1 VSAEAA
7 PLQAVAPPVRSVARG
22 GRFLRALRRD
32 RTTVP
37 AGLILAL
44 IVGGSLLLPAA
55 LPYRYDQQSLDHT
68 FEGPT
73 ARHWLGTDQYGRDL
87 LTRLAHGGRISLL
100 VGVVTVLAEIL
111 LGGVLGGIA
120 GYAGGVLDEWLMRL
134 TDMMLAFPALLMALL
149 LAAMLGPG
157 TMTVVAALTL
167 AGWPAMARTVR
178 GEILALKEREFV
190 VAARAQGASAARVL
204 LRHLLLNTVHL
215 IVVRATLDIGPI
227 ILTEATLSFLGL
239 GVQRPTPSW
248 GVLIAD
254 SFQYLQSAPALA
266 IIPCLTLSV
275 TILALNFV
283 GEGAAEAMDPSVRGG
298 PAAEL

>member
-1 VSAEAA
+1 
-7 PLQAVAPPVRSVARG
+7 
-22 GRFLRALRRD
+22 LRALRRD

-44 IVGGSLLLPAA
+44 IVTGSLLLPAA

-120 GYAGGVLDEWLMRL
+120 GYAGGLLDEWLMRL
-134 TDMMLAFPALLMALL
+134 TDMMLAFPALLLALL

-283 GEGAAEAMDPSVRGG
+283 GEGAAEAMDPSVHGG
-298 PAAEL
+298 SATEL

>member
-1 VSAEAA
+1 MTGGAE
-7 PLQAVAPPVRSVARG
+7 PLAPPALAMATRPAERRG
-22 GRFLRALRRD
+22 WLRRALRRD
-32 RTTVP
+32 RTTAW
-37 AGLILAL
+37 AGLILVVV
-44 IVGGSLLLPAA
+44 IVGSLVLPEV

-68 FEGPT
+68 FEGPS

-87 LTRLAHGGRISLL
+87 LTRLAHGGRISLV

-111 LGGVLGGIA
+111 LGGFLGGVA
-120 GYAGGVLDEWLMRL
+120 GYAGGLLDEWLMRL
-134 TDMMLAFPALLMALL
+134 TDMMLAFPALLLALL
-149 LAAMLGPG
+149 LAAMMGPG
-157 TMTVVAALTL
+157 TATVVAALAL

-178 GEILALKEREFV
+178 GEILSLKEREFV
-190 VAARAQGASAARVL
+190 VAARAQGASAGRVL
-204 LRHLLLNTVHL
+204 LRHLLVNTVHL

-239 GVQRPTPSW
+239 GVQRPMPSW

-266 IIPCLTLSV
+266 VIPCVTLSV

-283 GEGAAEAMDPSVRGG
+283 GEGAAEAMDPSVRG
-298 PAAEL
+298 AS

>member
-1 VSAEAA
+1 M
-7 PLQAVAPPVRSVARG
+7 
-22 GRFLRALRRD
+22 
-32 RTTVP
+32 
-37 AGLILAL
+37 
-44 IVGGSLLLPAA
+44 
-55 LPYRYDQQSLDHT
+55 PYRYDQQSLDHT

-87 LTRLAHGGRISLL
+87 LTRLAHGGRISLV

-134 TDMMLAFPALLMALL
+134 TDMMLAFPALLLALL

-157 TMTVVAALTL
+157 ALTVVVALTL

-178 GEILALKEREFV
+178 GEILALKGREFV
-190 VAARAQGASAARVL
+190 VAARAQGASAPRIL
-204 LRHLLLNTVHL
+204 LRHLALNTVHL

-254 SFQYLQSAPALA
+254 SFQYLQTAPALA
-266 IIPCLTLSV
+266 IIPCVTLSAA
-275 TILALNFV
+275 ILALNFV
-283 GEGAAEAMDPSVRGG
+283 GEGLAEAMDPSVRG
-298 PAAEL
+298 AS

>member
-1 VSAEAA
+1 VTAEAA
-7 PLQAVAPPVRSVARG
+7 PLAAVASIVRAAPRA
-22 GRFLRALRRD
+22 GRLRRALRRD
-32 RTTVP
+32 RT
-37 AGLILAL
+37 
-44 IVGGSLLLPAA
+44 LLPAA
-55 LPYRYDQQSLDHT
+55 LILGLIVAGSLILPLASPYRYDQQSLDHT

-87 LTRLAHGGRISLL
+87 LTRLAHGGRISLV
-100 VGVVTVLAEIL
+100 VGLITVLAEIL

-120 GYAGGVLDEWLMRL
+120 GYGGGVLDEWLMRL
-134 TDMMLAFPALLMALL
+134 TDMMLAFPALLLALL

-157 TMTVVAALTL
+157 VTAVVVALTL

-178 GEILALKEREFV
+178 GEILALKQREFV
-190 VAARAQGASAARVL
+190 VAARAGGASASRVL
-204 LRHLLLNTVHL
+204 LRHLVLNTVHL

-266 IIPCLTLSV
+266 IIPCLTLSI

-283 GEGAAEAMDPSVRGG
+283 GEGLAEALDPSVRRA
-298 PAAEL
+298 P

>member
-1 VSAEAA
+1 MTGQAGPLADAA
-7 PLQAVAPPVRSVARG
+7 LAPAMRPGVRRG
-22 GRFLRALRRD
+22 RALRALRRD
-32 RTTVP
+32 RTTVS
-37 AGLILAL
+37 AGLILIL
-44 IVGGSLLLPAA
+44 IVAGSLLLPEI
-55 LPYRYDQQSLDHT
+55 LPYRYDQQSLDRT

-87 LTRLAHGGRISLL
+87 LTRLAHGGRISLV

-111 LGGVLGGIA
+111 LGGLVGGMA
-120 GYAGGVLDEWLMRL
+120 GYTGGVLDEWLMRL
-134 TDMMLAFPALLMALL
+134 TDMMLAFPALLLALL

-178 GEILALKEREFV
+178 GEILGLKEREFV
-190 VAARAQGASAARVL
+190 VAARAQGANAGRVL

-254 SFQYLQSAPALA
+254 SFQYLQSAPTLA
-266 IIPCLTLSV
+266 VIPCVTLSV

-283 GEGAAEAMDPSVRGG
+283 GEGAAEAMDPSVRGA
-298 PAAEL
+298 P

>member
-7 PLQAVAPPVRSVARG
+7 PLQAVAPPVRFVARG

-68 FEGPT
+68 LEGPT

-134 TDMMLAFPALLMALL
+134 TDMMLAFPALLLALL

-283 GEGAAEAMDPSVRGG
+283 GEGAAEAMDPSVRAG
-298 PAAEL
+298 PTAAL

>member
-7 PLQAVAPPVRSVARG
+7 PLQAVAPPVRFVARG

-68 FEGPT
+68 LEGPR

-134 TDMMLAFPALLMALL
+134 TDMMLAFPALLLALL

-283 GEGAAEAMDPSVRGG
+283 GEGAAEAMDPSVRAG
-298 PAAEL
+298 PTAAL

>member
-1 VSAEAA
+1 VTAEAA
-7 PLQAVAPPVRSVARG
+7 SLTASGPMVRGAART
-22 GRFLRALRRD
+22 GRLRRALRRD
-32 RTTVP
+32 RTLV
-37 AGLILAL
+37 
-44 IVGGSLLLPAA
+44 PAA
-55 LPYRYDQQSLDHT
+55 LILGLIVAASLVLPVVSPYRYDQQSLDHT
-68 FEGPT
+68 FAGPT
-73 ARHWLGTDQYGRDL
+73 AQHWLGTDQYGRDL
-87 LTRLAHGGRISLL
+87 LTRLAHGGRISLV

-111 LGGVLGGIA
+111 LGGLLGGIS
-120 GYAGGVLDEWLMRL
+120 GYAGGALDEWLMRL
-134 TDMMLAFPALLMALL
+134 TDMMLAFPALLLALL

-157 TMTVVAALTL
+157 VTAVVVALAL

-178 GEILALKEREFV
+178 GEILALKQREFV
-190 VAARAQGASAARVL
+190 VAARAGGASASHVL
-204 LRHLLLNTVHL
+204 LHHLALNTLHL

-266 IIPCLTLSV
+266 IIPCLSLSL

-283 GEGAAEAMDPSVRGG
+283 GEGLAEALDPSVRGA
-298 PAAEL
+298 P

>member
-7 PLQAVAPPVRSVARG
+7 PLQAVAPPVRFVARG

-134 TDMMLAFPALLMALL
+134 TDMMLAFPALLLALL

-298 PAAEL
+298 PTAAL

>member
-1 VSAEAA
+1 MTDQAA
-7 PLQAVAPPVRSVARG
+7 PLAVSTLAPAMRSAERRG
-22 GRFLRALRRD
+22 WFRRALRRD
-32 RTTVP
+32 RTTVW
-37 AGLILAL
+37 AGMILAL
-44 IVGGSLLLPAA
+44 IVVGSLLLPAI

-87 LTRLAHGGRISLL
+87 LTRLAHGGRISLV

-111 LGGVLGGIA
+111 LGGFLGGVA
-120 GYAGGVLDEWLMRL
+120 GYAGGLLDEWLMRL
-134 TDMMLAFPALLMALL
+134 TDMMLAFPALLLALL

-157 TMTVVAALTL
+157 TATVVAALTL

-178 GEILALKEREFV
+178 GEILSLKEREFV
-190 VAARAQGASAARVL
+190 VAARAQGASAGRVL

-227 ILTEATLSFLGL
+227 ILAEATLSFLGL

-266 IIPCLTLSV
+266 VIPCVTLSV

-283 GEGAAEAMDPSVRGG
+283 GEGAAEAMDPSVREA
-298 PAAEL
+298 P

>member
-1 VSAEAA
+1 M
-7 PLQAVAPPVRSVARG
+7 
-22 GRFLRALRRD
+22 
-32 RTTVP
+32 
-37 AGLILAL
+37 
-44 IVGGSLLLPAA
+44 
-55 LPYRYDQQSLDHT
+55 
-68 FEGPT
+68 
-73 ARHWLGTDQYGRDL
+73 
-87 LTRLAHGGRISLL
+87 
-100 VGVVTVLAEIL
+100 GVVTVLAEIL
-111 LGGVLGGIA
+111 LGGFLGGVA
-120 GYAGGVLDEWLMRL
+120 GYAGGLLDEWLMRL
-134 TDMMLAFPALLMALL
+134 TDMMLAFPALLLALL

-157 TMTVVAALTL
+157 TTTVVAALTL

-178 GEILALKEREFV
+178 GEILSLKEREFV
-190 VAARAQGASAARVL
+190 VAARAQGASAGRVL

-266 IIPCLTLSV
+266 VIPCVTLSV

-298 PAAEL
+298 P

>member
-1 VSAEAA
+1 MTAQAA
-7 PLQAVAPPVRSVARG
+7 PLAAVAAAARPAPRS
-22 GRFLRALRRD
+22 GRLRLALRRD
-32 RTTVP
+32 RTLVP
-37 AGLILAL
+37 AALILGLIVA
-44 IVGGSLLLPAA
+44 GSLLIPVLS
-55 LPYRYDQQSLDHT
+55 PYRYDQQSLDHT

-87 LTRLAHGGRISLL
+87 LTRLAHGGRISLV

-120 GYAGGVLDEWLMRL
+120 GYAGGLLDEWLMRL
-134 TDMMLAFPALLMALL
+134 TDMMLAFPALLLALL

-157 TMTVVAALTL
+157 TLTVVVALAL

-178 GEILALKEREFV
+178 GEVLALKGREFV
-190 VAARAQGASAARVL
+190 VAARAQGASASRVL
-204 LRHLLLNTVHL
+204 LRHLALNTLHL

-266 IIPCLTLSV
+266 IIPCTTLSAA
-275 TILALNFV
+275 ILALNFV
-283 GEGAAEAMDPSVRGG
+283 GEGVAEAMDPSVRG
-298 PAAEL
+298 AS